1 MWSFTES
8 PGPSGQTYNKG
19 RLKVG
24 ESFVHESIIG
34 SLFRCEIVDTATVA
48 GFPAVVPR
56 VTGNA
61 CIQGFATWILDPKD
75 TFPEGFLLG

>member
-1 MWSFTES
+1 MRIDIMTLFPDT
-8 PGPSGQTYNKG
+8 
-19 RLKVG
+19 VG
-24 ESFVHESIIG
+24 AVLHESIIG